1 MICKLTIIYIRVCPY
16 LSGTMDTI
24 TNIIFRS
31 LTAIYEGTISGNVL
45 HPNLY
50 FLDNNKK
57 NTFYGFNLQEVI
69 PTRLILRI
77 YEDGKKI
84 ITDLLWLVDDSKING
99 KGNIS
104 FTVKSNKIV
113 VEGEPKDYIKLI
125 QDDAT
130 INACYE
136 DLLVFPDYLDL
147 VLVGSRDWSPDKIQ
161 SITKLNIPNIPTNLY
176 GFSRTVLDAKK
187 IKDED
192 YQDSAINS
200 YLALVDLI
208 HRSLELLSK
217 YFQKENG
224 GIVFCV
230 RCGQEL
236 PSSSYYCPICGSKQ
250 N

>member
-1 MICKLTIIYIRVCPY
+1 
-16 LSGTMDTI
+16 MDTI

-50 FLDNNKK
+50 FLENNKK

-69 PTRLILRI
+69 PTRLITRI

-84 ITDLLWLVDDSKING
+84 ITDLLWLVDDTKITG
-99 KGNIS
+99 TGNIS
-104 FTVKSNKIV
+104 FVGKSNKIE
-113 VEGEPKDYIKLI
+113 VEGEPKDYVKLI
-125 QDDAT
+125 QEDAT
-130 INACYE
+130 INACYG
-136 DLLVFPDYLDL
+136 DLLVYPDYLDL
-147 VLVGSRDWSPDKIQ
+147 VIVGSRDLSSDKIK
-161 SITKLNIPNIPTNLY
+161 SVTKLNIQNIPTNLF
-176 GFSRTVLDAKK
+176 GFSRTVLDTKK

-192 YQDSAINS
+192 YQDLAINS
-200 YLALVDLI
+200 YLALVDLV

-217 YFQKENG
+217 FSQKEVG
-224 GIVFCV
+224 EIVFCV

-236 PSSSYYCPICGSKQ
+236 PSSSYYCPSCGSKQ

>member
-1 MICKLTIIYIRVCPY
+1 
-16 LSGTMDTI
+16 MDTI

-50 FLDNNKK
+50 FLDNNKE
-57 NTFYGFNLQEVI
+57 NIFYGFNLQEVI
-69 PTRLILRI
+69 PTRLITRI
-77 YEDGKKI
+77 YQDGKKV
-84 ITDLLWLVDDSKING
+84 ITDLLWLVDDTKIAG

-104 FTVKSNKIV
+104 FTGKSNKITT
-113 VEGEPKDYIKLI
+113 EGDSKDYVKLI

-130 INACYE
+130 IKACYE
-136 DLLVFPDYLDL
+136 DLLNLPDYLDF
-147 VLVGSRDWSPDKIQ
+147 VQVGSRDKSSEKMQ
-161 SITKLNIPNIPTNLY
+161 SITKLNVTNIPTNLY
-176 GFSRTVLDAKK
+176 GFSRTILDSKK
-187 IKDED
+187 VKDED
-192 YQDSAINS
+192 YQDQAINS
-200 YLALVDLI
+200 YLALIDLV

-217 YFQKENG
+217 YSQKENG
-224 GIVFCV
+224 EIVFCV